1 MMRTA
6 RARSFLLLG
15 FMYTMWLSYTLPSF
29 IITPVEIMFRT
40 SFCAVPAFILVEPL
54 TTSGPTTTAIAMSA
68 SRFIAPFLL
77 QESATVVAPTER
89 AYPSAPQQYAAL
101 PACGYRHTHVLF
113 AKDDGFKI
121 LLRVFGYILHTLG
134 RTEHR
139 ISAARDH
146 TLYQLGRNTVC
157 RRAFGGIDNA
167 EPARRSGAYVY
178 QSAARSE
185 ALGNKIYRA
194 RNVAELTLNGKRNGL
209 VLIVYYAHYLRRR
222 HFVDMSAVFVRLF
235 GRKVTVIHNAP
246 PLVIRYF
253 QPQPRHS
260 PP

>member
-1 MMRTA
+1 MEFQSGYERNLETIPVGE
-6 RARSFLLLG
+6 LG
-15 FMYTMWLSYTLPSF
+15 
-29 IITPVEIMFRT
+29 II
-40 SFCAVPAFILVEPL
+40 SLKSC
-54 TTSGPTTTAIAMSA
+54 
-68 SRFIAPFLL
+68 
-77 QESATVVAPTER
+77 
-89 AYPSAPQQYAAL
+89 
-101 PACGYRHTHVLF
+101 
-113 AKDDGFKI
+113 
-121 LLRVFGYILHTLG
+121 
-134 RTEHR
+134 
-139 ISAARDH
+139 
-146 TLYQLGRNTVC
+146 
-157 RRAFGGIDNA
+157 
-167 EPARRSGAYVY
+167 
-178 QSAARSE
+178 E